1 VAKDSVVYRTEVRFN
16 AIYVIESLKPGDP
29 KTGTDLY
36 DQTIYPVTRRLD
48 GLHAQFFP
56 AQNRDDLI
64 QRLADIGRAVRL
76 DHRLPLIHIE
86 AHGTDDG
93 LELADETQIT
103 WRELVPILG
112 DINQACR
119 MHLIVVAISC
129 RGANLLHALL
139 PADRAPLFMLVGPR
153 GDMTHAQ
160 LLEATSRFYEALVE
174 ALLAGEDINGALNAM
189 NNGLDYDQW
198 LLRPYT
204 AEILCCRAFRQ
215 FLEQETP
222 EERSEYEDKV
232 VAEVARE
239 QNLDVLQAAAL
250 RQRVRLDLLD
260 REAHYDRIR
269 ETFLMLDLFPEN
281 RPHFGLTFERC
292 IEGTAV
298 S

>member
-1 VAKDSVVYRTEVRFN
+1 
-16 AIYVIESLKPGDP
+16 
-29 KTGTDLY
+29 
-36 DQTIYPVTRRLD
+36 
-48 GLHAQFFP
+48 
-56 AQNRDDLI
+56 
-64 QRLADIGRAVRL
+64 
-76 DHRLPLIHIE
+76 
-86 AHGTDDG
+86 
-93 LELADETQIT
+93 
-103 WRELVPILG
+103 
-112 DINQACR
+112 
-119 MHLIVVAISC
+119 
-129 RGANLLHALL
+129 
-139 PADRAPLFMLVGPR
+139 MLVGPR

-174 ALLAGEDINGALNAM
+174 ALLAGEDINGALDAM

-222 EERSEYEDKV
+222 EERSEYENKV

-260 REAHYDRIR
+260 KEAHYDRIR

-292 IEGTAV
+292 IGGTAV